1 MGDDQEGPVGTL
13 AFVVFLLL
21 PLRLRIGKFCCF
33 CPVWSGSSAEV
44 IGGVDS

>member
-21 PLRLRIGKFCCF
+21 LLRLRVGKCLPFC
-33 CPVWSGSSAEV
+33 SAASVQCGLEA
-44 IGGVDS
+44 ILR

>member
-21 PLRLRIGKFCCF
+21 LRLRVGKCLPFC
-33 CPVWSGSSAEV
+33 SAASVQCGLEA
-44 IGGVDS
+44 ILR